1 LGNARKDGKRG
12 PFVIAVPT
20 EHFRVLW
27 ETAGETEPT
36 ESMVSTVSDEASFED
51 RLLAER
57 VDEALVKDYVGCS
70 RRYQLVRSAIVVAA
84 RTDDPVLIMGETG
97 TGKEIVARAIH
108 KRSQRAGGP
117 FIAVNCAA
125 IPETLFESELFG
137 HEKGAFTGASQA
149 RLGYWRAAA
158 DGILFLDEI
167 GDLCREGQ
175 AKVLRVLQEGKIQ
188 PVGME
193 QEVKV
198 NVRVLAATHRDLFAM
213 VQEGRF
219 RQDLL
224 YRLLQWR
231 IETPPLT
238 DSPEDLE
245 LIAQSVWQ
253 SVSGGRGARLGDE
266 VIRQLQSCPWPG
278 NVRELTAV
286 LRQAHSVVG
295 DGRVTR
301 RLIESVVER
310 FPSDDVSPGGD
321 LADGGPRFHARCLR
335 QLCHLADA
343 LRACQVVCR
352 PLDQSVACAA
362 DVLRTMRGEL
372 ERQLPVLDRL
382 TAKPALLWKESLF
395 DMVDVVRNGIER
407 VARATSQG
415 DGDCQ
420 REWRQG
426 LAPTLR
432 EAICRTVRETRAL
445 AGGEAD

>member
-1 LGNARKDGKRG
+1 LRNARQDGKRG

-27 ETAGETEPT
+27 EAAGEA
-36 ESMVSTVSDEASFED
+36 ESPASTVSDEASFED
-51 RLLAER
+51 RLLTER
-57 VDEALVKDYVGCS
+57 VDDALVRDYVGCS
-70 RRYQLVRSAIVVAA
+70 RRYQLVRCAIVVAA
-84 RTDDPVLIMGETG
+84 RTDNPVLIMGETG

-108 KRSQRAGGP
+108 KRSQRCRGP

-158 DGILFLDEI
+158 DGTLFLDEI

-193 QEVKV
+193 QEVEV

-253 SVSGGRGARLGDE
+253 SVSGGRGARLGND

-295 DGRVTR
+295 DGKVTR

-310 FPSDDVSPGGD
+310 FPSDDASPGVEPGD
-321 LADGGPRFHARCLR
+321 DGRRHQARCLR
-335 QLCHLADA
+335 QLCRLADA
-343 LRACQVVCR
+343 LRACQVVAR
-352 PLDQSVACAA
+352 PLEQDERCDAR
-362 DVLRTMRGEL
+362 VLQALSIEL
-372 ERQLPVLDRL
+372 GRQLPVLDRL
-382 TAKPALLWKESLF
+382 GAKPALLWDEGLTGMIDIACGGIARF
-395 DMVDVVRNGIER
+395 LDMVSRDE
-407 VARATSQG
+407 A
-415 DGDCQ
+415 DCR
-420 REWRQG
+420 REWRHS
-426 LAPTLR
+426 LAPVLR
-432 EAICRTVRETRAL
+432 DAIARTIRETRSL
-445 AGGEAD
+445 AGGDAG